1 MVERVGIIG
10 RIGEALGPTFG
21 EQRQQLALKEEQ
33 RLSKLR
39 DDTELTSYLQANQ
52 IIDNQGFFNVT
63 TNQETGKLEDSG
75 LKILLSPSN
84 RNQFIQV
91 ANATDAIGTYKTK
104 SGEYAKG
111 RVESAVEN
119 ADDGS
124 ISLTIRRPDGR
135 LAPKTWFST
144 EDEDDITVKMTKGEF
159 KDFMTQNYRTI
170 DARVKPLRG
179 EAVSN
184 QPQIDQ
190 IGQLTEEIDKDANL
204 TPEEKSEAILELTQ
218 LISPQVDKSAIE
230 DTDLGLP
237 KVGKEKVTPGES
249 KDVTPAEGNE
259 LTPTER
265 RGLPMATLDT
275 SAPEV
280 AAASTLLE
288 TLSPTTIL
296 SDDEVQTLSQ
306 GLSKGFR
313 NAFIRSYKFG
323 QVSLESNQRKIN
335 ELESKD
341 NRTAKEE
348 KELSKLKTRRE
359 NYLIPQQQK
368 KIDRVKKNI
377 ETDTASME
385 RVKEKTATT
394 NQNRI
399 TSIQTQLD
407 NPNLNLSEKKR
418 EELQTQLNNL
428 QPKVEVTSD
437 LETYTFT
444 ELPTS
449 ADDNEAFTT
458 WFNTNKA
465 QLEKASKDG
474 DLVQKVKE
482 IITKFDVQSAADIEK
497 IPFGTAEA
505 NNIDRFT
512 MANVMAGNTSVDRM
526 GNAPNYAA
534 QLAGNMQI
542 FDAFG
547 TQARAQSKFGMEY
560 RTWLSDQRESLR
572 GLGNEV
578 VESYSNIVEMLF
590 PMDDN
595 KLLKPRDIRTM
606 APRIREE
613 LLKVESNPTTP
624 KFTPDG
630 KGGYVIQ
637 GGTKAGRDASKDIAG
652 ILFERLVQANGSADV
667 KDWFGDVFTQR
678 GESPD
683 LGQILDR
690 VRYTRDSQGRIDE
703 IFYVDAQGNELDG
716 SIKLSGLIGGF
727 GQEGSYARN
736 LLLAFIN
743 EDGRLKQ

>member
-10 RIGEALGPTFG
+10 RISEALGPTFG

-237 KVGKEKVTPGES
+237 KVGKEKVTP
-249 KDVTPAEGNE
+249 AEGNE
-259 LTPTER
+259 LTPIER

-275 SAPEV
+275 STSEV

-296 SDDEVQTLSQ
+296 SDDEVKTLSQ

-399 TSIQTQLD
+399 TSIQNQLD
-407 NPNLNLSEKKR
+407 NPNLSEKRR
-418 EELQTQLNNL
+418 EELQTQLNSL

-526 GNAPNYAA
+526 GNVPNYAA
-534 QLAGNMQI
+534 QLAGNMRI

-547 TQARAQSKFGMEY
+547 TQARAQATFAQNT
-560 RTWLSDQRESLR
+560 RTWLNGLR
-572 GLGNEV
+572 ADAATLGNEV
-578 VESYSNIVEMLF
+578 VSSYSNIVDLLY
-590 PMDDN
+590 PMDD
-595 KLLKPRDIRTM
+595 KGRVSERDIRDQGITQ
-606 APRIREE
+606 RIRTE
-613 LLKVESNPTTP
+613 LLKVQNNPTTP

-630 KGGYVIQ
+630 KGGYIIQ
-637 GGTKAGRDASKDIAG
+637 GGQGAGRDAAKDIAG
-652 ILFERLVQANGSADV
+652 IFFERLVQANGSADI
-667 KDWFGDVFTQR
+667 KDWFGDLVQR

-683 LGQILDR
+683 LGAILDR

-743 EDGRLKQ
+743 EDGRLRETK